1 MAILV
6 DCELHKLRL
15 SIWCF
20 SVRNL
25 RPWTWLTGLSLLEI
39 NCGALEC
46 FYFIW
51 CAYSWGLTCLEWWR
65 MVLVLPTHKWFSWEP
80 RICIG
85 LHQSQSTYLVRD
97 FDYYISHV
105 TLHISIL
112 TWFLVIF
119 EARDTALLPSRNN
132 RVSVWPHDF
141 KLSLGLGYQIYRLN
155 TCFQL
160 KRKPYRCAIDYR
172 YRLQV
177 ILILKKNGLRLQK
190 KIILLKIKSNTS
202 SHLNES
208 RALYNYAY
216 IFIVNIDY
224 IYIFPFIS
232 PIFSH
237 GASQAII

>member
-25 RPWTWLTGLSLLEI
+25 RPWAWLTGLSLLEI

-80 RICIG
+80 QVCMG

-119 EARDTALLPSRNN
+119 EARDTALLPSRDN
-132 RVSVWPHDF
+132 RVSVWPHGF
-141 KLSLGLGYQIYRLN
+141 KLSLGLGYQLLSGCSCCIGYFIFMLGDECFCFSLIFGLSSWKILMDCIYLCHSGPNLLTFPIWCLLLGSSLRV
-155 TCFQL
+155 TMPSS
-160 KRKPYRCAIDYR
+160 RSYR
-172 YRLQV
+172 
-177 ILILKKNGLRLQK
+177 
-190 KIILLKIKSNTS
+190 S
-202 SHLNES
+202 
-208 RALYNYAY
+208 
-216 IFIVNIDY
+216 
-224 IYIFPFIS
+224 
-232 PIFSH
+232 
-237 GASQAII
+237 